1 MQSRIQTN
9 IIKFAICGI
18 CILALALVRA
28 FESELFYDPFS
39 VYFENDYLSQSF
51 PEFSFWKM
59 IGSLTFR
66 YLLNMIISLIII
78 YVLFK
83 DVQLVRF
90 SGFLYTVFYLILIV
104 LFGILVSY
112 YTQQQN
118 FILFYVRRFLI
129 QPLFLLLFVPAF
141 LYQQQTAKNN

>member
-1 MQSRIQTN
+1 MQSRLQNKIF
-9 IIKFAICGI
+9 KFGICGM
-18 CILALALVRA
+18 CILALAFVRA
-28 FESELFYDPFS
+28 FESDLFYDPFS
-39 VYFENDYLSQSF
+39 VYFENDYLNQPF
-51 PEFSFWKM
+51 PGFDFWKI

-83 DVQLVRF
+83 DFQLVRF
-90 SGFLYTVFYLILIV
+90 SGFLYAVFYIILIL

-112 YTQQQN
+112 FTQQQN

-141 LYQQQTAKNN
+141 LYQQQIAKIN